1 MYWRFLKFFIPVKI
15 MAPKSA
21 DIGIKW
27 QKFIDRVTEIDMPKK
42 LNVLSVDVL
51 PVIEEHDSNIG
62 EELVSSNA
70 GARHR
75 KKMKP
80 KQTIYVGSLQVEID
94 QANCL
99 AMLSLIKHLSLVT

>member
-1 MYWRFLKFFIPVKI
+1 

-80 KQTIYVGSLQVEID
+80 KQTISVGSLQVEID